1 MGKRLNTDIFV
12 KRSQEI
18 HGDKYDYSLTNYVS
32 AHKKVKIIC
41 KQHGVF
47 EQKAWNHLHNDG
59 CPICYGTKKYTKEEF
74 IEKSNK
80 THLNKY
86 DYSLV
91 DYVNNSTKVKIICN
105 QHGIFEQSPSS
116 HVLQRHGCPSCN
128 ISKGEIFIQNF
139 LSEKNILFYKQH
151 TFSDC
156 KNIRLLPFDFY
167 LPDKNTCIEYD
178 GEQHYKPIV
187 RFNGEIGFQKTQ
199 MRDKIKNEYCKL
211 NNIKLIR
218 VTSKTLKILND
229 FI

>member
-1 MGKRLNTDIFV
+1 MCKRLNTDIFV

-105 QHGIFEQSPSS
+105 QHGVFEQSPSS
-116 HVLQRHGCPSCN
+116 HVSQRHGCPSCN

-139 LSEKNILFYKQH
+139 LSEKNILELSKYEIE
-151 TFSDC
+151 SMEIIC
-156 KNIRLLPFDFY
+156 KIIMYMESGQLETNINKYIAPFFN
-167 LPDKNTCIEYD
+167 LKKN
-178 GEQHYKPIV
+178 
-187 RFNGEIGFQKTQ
+187 
-199 MRDKIKNEYCKL
+199 
-211 NNIKLIR
+211 
-218 VTSKTLKILND
+218 
-229 FI
+229 